1 MQETRVADGD
11 TLRAAEQTARIS
23 KWNLSL
29 APCRVTEC
37 GGKSAGVAVA
47 TKSHIG
53 MAVTEPGKLSQG
65 LHQQGRFAIR
75 RVGAICR
82 GGLHLGSTY
91 LTSGVGV
98 EAKCNLDHLQTMAHT
113 LNGLVGPWC
122 VGGRLELHP
131 RAVSCHWVASV
142 GQRRGAC
149 AHGSNLQRQ
158 DVRFVGRIAVLLPCC
173 SLHPYHWR
181 CWIDPA

>member
-23 KWNLSL
+23 KWNLTL

-91 LTSGVGV
+91 LTSGV
-98 EAKCNLDHLQTMAHT
+98 
-113 LNGLVGPWC
+113 W
-122 VGGRLELHP
+122 GGGQMQP
-131 RAVSCHWVASV
+131 RSPADDGAYAEWSCWAM
-142 GQRRGAC
+142 
-149 AHGSNLQRQ
+149 
-158 DVRFVGRIAVLLPCC
+158 VRWGEIGTAPP
-173 SLHPYHWR
+173 SS
-181 CWIDPA
+181 